1 MPHLALIFPGQGS
14 QKIGMGKDLA
24 ENFTAARRVFEEVDE
39 ALSQKLSA
47 LMFEGEQSELTL
59 TANAQP
65 ALMAC
70 SVAAFRVAR
79 EEAGLTLDQVVGLA
93 GHSLGEYSAH
103 ACAGSFDLTTAAR
116 LLRIRGDAMQSAMP
130 VGEGAMAAIL
140 GLSLEEVEK
149 LAGKAGV
156 EIANDNCPG
165 QVVIS
170 GAAEAIDRACAIAKD
185 AGAKRALKLDVSA
198 AFHSQG
204 MMPAQER
211 MAEALGDASI
221 ASPAKPIVANVDGS
235 LVTDPDEVRR
245 TLTEQ
250 VSGRVR
256 WQDCC
261 EKLREKGAETFVEL
275 GAGKVLSGLVK
286 KILPET
292 RTISAGVAGDFTPLA
307 EIVSAKD

>member
-1 MPHLALIFPGQGS
+1 MTHLALIFPGQGS
-14 QKIGMGKDLA
+14 QKVGMGKDLA
-24 ENFTAARRVFEEVDE
+24 ENFSVARQVFEEVDE

-47 LMFEGEQSELTL
+47 LMFGGDQSELTM

-70 SVAAFRVAR
+70 SVAAFRVLK
-79 EEAGLTLDQVVGLA
+79 EEAGLSLEQVTGLA

-103 ACAGSFDLTTAAR
+103 ACASSFDLTTTAK
-116 LLRIRGDAMQSAMP
+116 LLRIRGNAMQSAMP
-130 VGEGAMAAIL
+130 LGQGAMAAIL
-140 GLSLEEVEK
+140 GLSIEDVEK
-149 LAGKAGV
+149 VAKEAGV

-170 GAAEAIDRACAIAKD
+170 GRAEAIDRACDAAKE

-204 MMPAQER
+204 MMPAQEK
-211 MAEALGDASI
+211 MEEALGE
-221 ASPAKPIVANVDGS
+221 AKVSAPTKPVVANVDAS
-235 LVTDPDEVRR
+235 LVTDPGEVRR
-245 TLTEQ
+245 TLTAQ

-256 WQDCC
+256 WQDCVR
-261 EKLREKGAETFVEL
+261 KLEGEGATTFLEL

-286 KILPET
+286 KIASDVRIGNFGET
-292 RTISAGVAGDFTPLA
+292 KELDAVKELLG
-307 EIVSAKD
+307 

>member
-14 QKIGMGKDLA
+14 QKTGMGRDLA
-24 ENFTAARRVFEEVDE
+24 ENFAVARQVFEEVDE

-47 LMFEGEQSELTL
+47 LMWEGEQAELTL

-70 SVAAFRVAR
+70 SVAAFRVAK
-79 EEAGLTLDQVVGLA
+79 EEAGLSLDHVVGLA

-103 ACAGSFDLTTAAR
+103 ACAGSFDLSTAAK

-149 LAGKAGV
+149 LSEETGV
-156 EIANDNCPG
+156 EVANDNCPG

-170 GAAEAIDRACAIAKD
+170 GDAASIDEACAKAKD
-185 AGAKRALKLDVSA
+185 RGAKRALKLDVSA
-198 AFHSQG
+198 AFHSRG

-211 MAEALGDASI
+211 MAEALGEASI
-221 ASPAKPIVANVDGS
+221 SAPARQIIANIDAS
-235 LVTDPDEVRR
+235 LVTEPEEVRR

-261 EKLREKGAETFVEL
+261 EKLSAEGAHTFIEL

-286 KILPET
+286 KILPEARAT
-292 RTISAGVAGDFTPLA
+292 STGSAREFHTLQEIVAG
-307 EIVSAKD
+307 